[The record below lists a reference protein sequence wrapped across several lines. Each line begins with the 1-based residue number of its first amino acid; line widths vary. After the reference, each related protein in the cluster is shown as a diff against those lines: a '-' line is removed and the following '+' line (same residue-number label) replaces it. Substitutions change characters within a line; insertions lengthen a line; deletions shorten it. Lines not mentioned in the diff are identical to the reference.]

1 MSTWKKRAR
10 LWAVVGIFALLAAAG
25 IFKLTTIE
33 PAGHGGELGAQIEA
47 AQALLDGAQEGNAA
61 GEYSWNALGALR
73 RALNSAQTLAQSDS
87 ATEEERP

>member
-33 PAGHGGELGAQIEA
+33 PAERGGELGAQIEA
-47 AQALLDGAQEGNAA
+47 AQALLDGAQGVP
-61 GEYSWNALGALR
+61 GR
-73 RALNSAQTLAQSDS
+73 CV
-87 ATEEERP
+87 